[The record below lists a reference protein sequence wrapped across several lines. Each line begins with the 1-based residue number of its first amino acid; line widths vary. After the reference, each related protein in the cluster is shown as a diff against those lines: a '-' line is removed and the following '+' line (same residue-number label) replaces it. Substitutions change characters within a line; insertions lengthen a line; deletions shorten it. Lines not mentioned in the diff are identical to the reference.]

1 MMTAEV
7 TGTRGRHNVRHKQQ
21 SIPASCTTSGVDWK
35 LTHLLVP
42 FMGGLENTLMV
53 ETVSLEA
60 VRFHENAW
68 KNLSGCKNLEQLHHT
83 VVSEN
88 FMNFEGYEPEDP

>member
-21 SIPASCTTSGVDWK
+21 SIPASCTISGNDWK
-35 LTHLLVP
+35 LT
-42 FMGGLENTLMV
+42 
-53 ETVSLEA
+53 SLEA

-68 KNLSGCKNLEQLHHT
+68 ENLSGCKNLEQLHHT